1 MDGLVTVF
9 RKAMQLGLFSVL
21 ALAACDPG
29 AGPREIEKTRIL
41 QPIDPIGISSS
52 RDSAPAMDRS
62 PQGSGAIGRSTESMS
77 VPVSPVHYAL
87 PSGWVE
93 LPTSSM
99 RVANFTLSSDGR
111 VECYLTLL
119 AGEAGGLAA
128 NVNRWRGQMGLAPL
142 TSDEVSRMETFNLLG
157 HRAVQMDLTGTWSG
171 MGGGTSES
179 GWRMLGLLAV
189 NPGGS
194 SFLKM
199 VGPAGAV
206 AAEKNHFLELAAS
219 MHDGSGHAHAET
231 PAASAPVSDP
241 VRSEAADGQGGE
253 VPAPPRSVSSGMSWK
268 VPGGWAVAPERSF
281 RNANYFAG
289 SEDVEA
295 YMTVLPGDAGGPLAN
310 VNRWRAQMGQ
320 SPLTLADFDQLEHVP
335 MLGGSGVLVE
345 IEGSFQS
352 MSGNVLADAVMIG
365 ALGQVP
371 GRSVFVKMIGPSEL
385 VLDQRQSFL
394 EFCKSLEIV
403 SDG

>member
-1 MDGLVTVF
+1 
-9 RKAMQLGLFSVL
+9 
-21 ALAACDPG
+21 
-29 AGPREIEKTRIL
+29 
-41 QPIDPIGISSS
+41 
-52 RDSAPAMDRS
+52 
-62 PQGSGAIGRSTESMS
+62 
-77 VPVSPVHYAL
+77 
-87 PSGWVE
+87 
-93 LPTSSM
+93 
-99 RVANFTLSSDGR
+99 
-111 VECYLTLL
+111 
-119 AGEAGGLAA
+119 
-128 NVNRWRGQMGLAPL
+128 
-142 TSDEVSRMETFNLLG
+142 
-157 HRAVQMDLTGTWSG
+157 
-171 MGGGTSES
+171 
-179 GWRMLGLLAV
+179 
-189 NPGGS
+189 
-194 SFLKM
+194 
-199 VGPAGAV
+199 
-206 AAEKNHFLELAAS
+206 
-219 MHDGSGHAHAET
+219 
-231 PAASAPVSDP
+231 
-241 VRSEAADGQGGE
+241 
-253 VPAPPRSVSSGMSWK
+253 MSWK